1 MNSQFVSPFSIRAGE
16 EVTTMDLLAVIMN
29 IVNRVPIERLL
40 FRPPDHTKAIEDFA
54 RSLPPTESP
63 KEAPPEQKTTV
74 TTKTPEK
81 VAQAVSTSVLERPG
95 LSTEETVAYQNREI
109 GKQLLAME
117 SHYAQRMRIAGT
129 PCDCGATKHLLYME
143 QLCLETIPMVSAPST
158 YEEIIS
164 WIREAEPKSTEAAVR
179 SGKYDQDYPVLSGQ
193 AREFRK
199 RVMGTLSPAAMIESK
214 APITLEEAKKL
225 AAEEAAREIE
235 KRWKEKK

>member
-1 MNSQFVSPFSIRAGE
+1 
-16 EVTTMDLLAVIMN
+16 MDWLAFITN
-29 IVNRVPIERLL
+29 IINRVPIERVL
-40 FRPPDHTKAIEDFA
+40 FRPPDHTKALEEFA
-54 RSLPPTESP
+54 RTLPPTESP

-81 VAQAVSTSVLERPG
+81 VAQAVSTSVLEQPR

-129 PCDCGATKHLLYME
+129 PCDCGATKHLLYLE
-143 QLCLETIPMVSAPST
+143 QLCLETIPMVGDPST
-158 YEEIIS
+158 YEEMIN
-164 WIREAEPKSTEAAVR
+164 WVRENEPKSTDEAAR

-199 RVMGTLSPAAMIESK
+199 RVIGTLSPRAMIEPK
-214 APITLEEAKKL
+214 GQITLEEAKKL
-225 AAEEAAREIE
+225 AAEEAA
-235 KRWKEKK
+235 KRVEETWGKGKR

>member
-1 MNSQFVSPFSIRAGE
+1 MDWLALI
-16 EVTTMDLLAVIMN
+16 TTVI
-29 IVNRVPIERLL
+29 NRVPIERVL
-40 FRPPDHTKAIEDFA
+40 FRPPDHTKALEEFA
-54 RSLPPTESP
+54 KTLPPTESP

-81 VAQAVSTSVLERPG
+81 VAQAVSTSVLEPSG

-129 PCDCGATKHLLYME
+129 PCDCGATKHLLYLE
-143 QLCLETIPMVSAPST
+143 QLCLETIPMVGDPST
-158 YEEIIS
+158 YEEMIN
-164 WIREAEPKSTEAAVR
+164 WVRENEPKSTDEAAR

-199 RVMGTLSPAAMIESK
+199 RVIGTLSPRAMIEPK
-214 APITLEEAKKL
+214 GQITLEEAKRL
-225 AAEEAAREIE
+225 AAEEAAKRIEQTWGKE
-235 KRWKEKK
+235 KR